1 MDLIEIERNEE
12 GIEKIKINLWGLL
25 IVSMAVSMF
34 IPKIVIKK

>member
-25 IVSMAVSMF
+25 IVSIAVGMF